1 MKESGELILRKKK
14 KRIEIIDNMCVLE
27 RNTRSITVR
36 MSQRRWNRFVELEQA
51 YRVANAVVRAKR
63 ECEKAPSM
71 SVEDAMQ
78 FIREL

>member
-1 MKESGELILRKKK
+1 LLRESTINRNDKLF
-14 KRIEIIDNMCVLE
+14 NYMCVLE

-36 MSQRRWNRFVELEQA
+36 MSQRRWNRFIELEQA

-63 ECEKAPSM
+63 ECETAPSM
-71 SVEDAMQ
+71 SVDEAMQ